1 MRKIY
6 FLVAFLSIVAGCQQT
21 TPTKT
26 EEPQPPAAF
35 EDPLPRWTNFFKDR
49 FGKEPGPALAG
60 DFNGDGVTDIAT
72 QVDSQIF
79 IFHDTTVAEPKN
91 WEVIDAEKGVAVEI
105 KPASFAMEQI
115 PSLQG
120 QLSEKQSVF
129 VAGEKSPVITFWY
142 PKESAYAWQQ
152 VVPKELESA
161 RADAEKRLKT
171 SFGITKNNLYGD
183 KGFYGEQH
191 LGEQFVGDFD
201 GDGVEEFLAVEAG
214 ETSDS
219 QFYLYK
225 AGSTEPVIQKVA
237 YRGTKA
243 WLHRNPNSET
253 VNVPFESEDFK
264 PGPVKTKG
272 AYVELPIPEKSGVFV
287 VFDKKWKLLWM
298 SD

>member
-1 MRKIY
+1 
-6 FLVAFLSIVAGCQQT
+6 
-21 TPTKT
+21 
-26 EEPQPPAAF
+26 
-35 EDPLPRWTNFFKDR
+35 
-49 FGKEPGPALAG
+49 
-60 DFNGDGVTDIAT
+60 
-72 QVDSQIF
+72 
-79 IFHDTTVAEPKN
+79 
-91 WEVIDAEKGVAVEI
+91 
-105 KPASFAMEQI
+105 MEQI

-129 VAGEKSPVITFWY
+129 VAHEKSPVITFWY

-152 VVPKELESA
+152 RVPKELEPA

-171 SFGITKNNLYGD
+171 SFGITKNSLYGD
-183 KGFYGEQH
+183 KGFYGEQR
-191 LGEQFVGDFD
+191 LVEQFVGDFD
-201 GDGVEEFLAVEAG
+201 GDGLEEFLAVEAG

-253 VNVPFESEDFK
+253 VNVPFESEDSK

-272 AYVELPIPEKSGVFV
+272 AYVELSIPEKSGVFV
-287 VFDKKWKLLWM
+287 VFDKKWQLLWM